1 MTNKH
6 AIKSQGDYIDG
17 GFVQGQHLKSYI
29 SQSPADLNDK
39 VFKWATYAEHIE
51 KACETAHKSH
61 FSWANLPQE
70 ERNRFL
76 LKLAEIYQAKEEEIA
91 QLISRETGKPLWESH
106 LEAKALSQ
114 KVKITLKSA
123 LPLVQDSSWANF
135 PDDIKEKTAY
145 RSKGAILVLGP
156 FNFPA
161 HLPNGHIIPALTTGN
176 TVIFK
181 PSEKTPATA
190 EKMAECFDLAGFPRG
205 VFNLVQ
211 GGAKTA
217 QALVQHPLLDGIF
230 FTGSYAVG
238 QKIQQA
244 IFHQPH
250 KILTLEMGG
259 KNSALVWKDADIENA
274 VEEVFKGAFLTC
286 GQRCSATSSVIL
298 HKEVKSLFLEKFIAK
313 SQNIQLGHWSKNP
326 FMGPLIDEQAVRR
339 YTKAIESAKKEGA
352 LFHLKGQS
360 LNKANF
366 LQGSAL
372 EVFPS
377 YKVHKKHKNANQ
389 TSLNGYY
396 VSPSIVEPKIS
407 TIPPAFKNTQESPVY
422 SFYQTEE
429 LFAPFINIYTVSE
442 EKKAIELINQSGYGL
457 CLSVFSKNLTLAQ
470 KMFQKAKVGVFH
482 WNLSTNGASSYLP
495 FGGLGKSGNDRPA
508 GLFAV
513 YSTVT
518 PVAYRHKL

>member
-1 MTNKH
+1 MTNKRT
-6 AIKSQGDYIDG
+6 IKSQGDYIDG
-17 GFVQGQHLKSYI
+17 GFVQGQCSKSHI
-29 SQSPADLNDK
+29 SQSPANLNDN
-39 VFKWATYAEHIE
+39 VFEWATYAEHIE
-51 KACETAHKSH
+51 KACETAHKAHSP
-61 FSWANLPQE
+61 WAGLPQE
-70 ERNRFL
+70 KRNHFL
-76 LKLAEIYQAKEEEIA
+76 LKLAEVYKAKEEEIA

-114 KVKITLKSA
+114 KVTITLKFA
-123 LPLVQDSSWANF
+123 LPLVQDSSWAIVPN
-135 PDDIKEKTAY
+135 DIKEKTAY

-190 EKMAECFDLAGFPRG
+190 EKLAECFDLAGFPKG

-217 QALVQHPLLDGIF
+217 QDLVQHPLVEGIF

-244 IFHQPH
+244 VFHQPQ
-250 KILTLEMGG
+250 KILALEMGG
-259 KNSALVWKDADIENA
+259 KNSTLVWRDADIETA
-274 VEEVFKGAFLTC
+274 VEEVFKGAYLTC

-313 SQNIQLGHWSKNP
+313 SQNIKIGHWSKNP
-326 FMGPLIDEQAVRR
+326 FMGPLIDEQAVSR
-339 YTKAIESAKKEGA
+339 YTQAIESAKKEGA

-360 LNKANF
+360 I
-366 LQGSAL
+366 
-372 EVFPS
+372 
-377 YKVHKKHKNANQ
+377 NQ

-396 VSPSIVEPKIS
+396 VSPSIVES
-407 TIPPAFKNTQESPVY
+407 HTIPPASNNTNESLTKAKNHRAKNHRTKNHRTKTSPLP
-422 SFYQTEE
+422 SFHQTEE
-429 LFAPFINIYTVSE
+429 LFAPFINIYTISE
-442 EKKAIELINQSGYGL
+442 EEKAIDLINQSGYGL
-457 CLSVFSKNLTLAQ
+457 CLSVFSQNSTLAQ